1 MKEGAKRISDY
12 FPESVEQVDIDDLL
26 DRDIEIID
34 FETRKGAFGDYLAV
48 YYRELDDDQ
57 IRTFTTGAN
66 VVVRKLK
73 AIKERNG
80 FPVLGKIKKV
90 KRYYDIV

>member
-1 MKEGAKRISDY
+1 MKEGTRRVSDF
-12 FPESVEQVDIDDLL
+12 FPEAVEVVDIDDLL

-34 FETRKGAFGDYLAV
+34 FEARKGAFGDYLAV
-48 YYRELDDDQ
+48 YFRDLNSDE
-57 IRTFTTGAN
+57 IKTFTTGAN

-73 AIKERNG
+73 TIKERNG
-80 FPVLGKIKKV
+80 FPVIGKVKKV